1 MSEQEP
7 DEVPDE
13 IEELIDVAT
22 ETWGGEYGIER
33 DRIPVLI
40 EQNIG
45 VDVYDLDPADAER
58 LSDAIHESNI
68 DEIETVA
75 REYDAP
81 EEKIERF
88 REMVEVAADTGSGNG
103 AEPADS
109 AARRP
114 EDVADQAGG
123 GSGSPSRD
131 EVQSMIRS
139 EVEQAVPSAQEIAA
153 HIQQGGGQQQG
164 QGQPSDAQGQN
175 MIAQLIAQ
183 KYLGGG
189 GGDTL
194 GQKVQE
200 HATERFIQRA
210 FAPDPGEIM
219 GRMLAM
225 KQYRQMAE
233 EFGFEVDDKELGD
246 MMKNMM
252 TTDIPGY
259 GDDDG
264 DD

>member
-1 MSEQEP
+1 MSEQ
-7 DEVPDE
+7 DEVPEE
-13 IEELIDVAT
+13 IEELLDVAT

-33 DRIPVLI
+33 NQISVLI

-103 AEPADS
+103 TEPSDAT
-109 AARRP
+109 ARRP
-114 EDVADQAGG
+114 EDVADSSGG
-123 GSGSPSRD
+123 GGPSRD

-153 HIQQGGGQQQG
+153 QIQQGGGQPQQ
-164 QGQPSDAQGQN
+164 QAQAADQQGQN

-183 KYLGGG
+183 EYLGG

-194 GQKVQE
+194 GAKVQE
-200 HATERFIQRA
+200 HATERFIQKA
-210 FAPDPGEIM
+210 FTPDPGEIM
-219 GRMLAM
+219 GRMMAM
-225 KQYRQMAE
+225 KQYKQLADD
-233 EFGFEVDDKELGD
+233 FGIEVDEEEMGSMMKD
-246 MMKNMM
+246 MMA
-252 TTDIPGY
+252 TDIPGH